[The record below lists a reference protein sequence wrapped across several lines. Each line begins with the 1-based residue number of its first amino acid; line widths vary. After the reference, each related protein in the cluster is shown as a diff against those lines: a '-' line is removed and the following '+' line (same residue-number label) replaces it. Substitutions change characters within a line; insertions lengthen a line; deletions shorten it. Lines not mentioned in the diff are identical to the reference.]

1 MALISKYFFMTLIIL
16 QALFIGLWYTDINFL
31 GILSWIGKG
40 ESYDFFKLFSPLI
53 AFGLIKVCYWIA
65 DPLSKLYTMFLNV
78 AVFFGIFYLIY
89 WVFFV

>member
-1 MALISKYFFMTLIIL
+1 MTLISKYFFMTLIIL

-31 GILSWIGKG
+31 GLLSWIGKG
-40 ESYDFFKLFSPLI
+40 DNHDTIKLFSPLI

-65 DPLSKLYTMFLNV
+65 DPLAKLYVILLNW
-78 AVFFGIFYLIY
+78 AVIFGIFYLFY